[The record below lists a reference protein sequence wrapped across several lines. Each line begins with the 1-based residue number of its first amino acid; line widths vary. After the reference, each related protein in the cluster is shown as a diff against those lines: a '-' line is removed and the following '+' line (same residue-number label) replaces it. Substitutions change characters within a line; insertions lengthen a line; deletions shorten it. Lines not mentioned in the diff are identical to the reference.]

1 MKEPLVEP
9 AGRGEGPARCGGGT
23 SAEDW
28 GGGQWRVA
36 VGSLHLDPSGRAA
49 RACRCRSLPSAGTGA
64 RRAAPAGR
72 QGGAVAR
79 PRGPLFRPLAGVVG
93 GRDETGG
100 AGRARAGV
108 GGPGGG
114 MGRGSTPSRRGGRV
128 ASRPHAAPGRGGTS
142 FAGVCGTARAPD
154 PRQSIRQSTLCRLS
168 CSRAHG
174 GAGHDCYAR
183 KHGSPPRASLPLKT

>member
-64 RRAAPAGR
+64 RRAAPAAAARRSCGST
-72 QGGAVAR
+72 QGAAL
-79 PRGPLFRPLAGVVG
+79 PASG
-93 GRDETGG
+93 GRGGRAGRDGRGGTGEG
-100 AGRARAGV
+100 RGGRARRAWAEGA
-108 GGPGGG
+108 
-114 MGRGSTPSRRGGRV
+114 PSRRGGRV

-154 PRQSIRQSTLCRLS
+154 RRQSIRQSTLCRLS